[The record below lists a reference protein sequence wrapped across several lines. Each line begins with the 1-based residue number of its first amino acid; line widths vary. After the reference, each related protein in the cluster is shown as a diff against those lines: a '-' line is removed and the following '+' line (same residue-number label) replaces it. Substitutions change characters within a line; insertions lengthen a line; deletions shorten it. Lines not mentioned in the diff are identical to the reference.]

1 VGPQTPRPTE
11 AGFGTLRCVPDP
23 ASWRSGAA
31 ADEMMRGHHAA
42 GSVTMRGVPHLP
54 EQLRCDRCARTGT
67 AAEVATGWSVST
79 PPRPTGS
86 THTAADGPIAMLC
99 PDCARRLV
107 RDLEARL
114 DP

>member
-1 VGPQTPRPTE
+1 
-11 AGFGTLRCVPDP
+11 
-23 ASWRSGAA
+23 
-31 ADEMMRGHHAA
+31 M
-42 GSVTMRGVPHLP
+42 
-54 EQLRCDRCARTGT
+54 
-67 AAEVATGWSVST
+67 ATGWSVST

-86 THTAADGPIAMLC
+86 TQAAGDGPVFMLC

>member
-1 VGPQTPRPTE
+1 VRPGPGLLSSPAAVGH
-11 AGFGTLRCVPDP
+11 D
-23 ASWRSGAA
+23 
-31 ADEMMRGHHAA
+31 D
-42 GSVTMRGVPHLP
+42 GVHLP
-54 EQLRCDRCARTGT
+54 DQLSCDRCARTGT
-67 AAEVATGWSVST
+67 AADVASGWSVST

-86 THTAADGPIAMLC
+86 SGSFEGGPITMLC